1 MFVKVSQESDLI
13 RLPSQFARIVDV
25 LENGDVIFEV
35 RYNVRQSDI
44 VRRSAQL
51 VRVTAS
57 IRTLTQ
63 PSVIQMPG
71 QAQPSNSQIVRNILT
86 HHASIRNTIRNHAIN
101 NVVATKLVDNMSKLD
116 FELIADLKK
125 NENPRNV
132 AGLYKPRLVL
142 RSVNELNTQN
152 DVKPILQVNRSPDDD
167 DETTPIKHLIQKS
180 ILEHGFDPSHASN
193 IVDDR
198 VLTPRE
204 SVKGIF
210 LKSTQMNDWN
220 VTTRFFRKM
229 TKPVKFVA
237 NETSVSSHDTNVLSL
252 ETTFTDDVT
261 ITSEITLPSDKIKDA
276 NGNFRPLFF
285 SFDLLNSGGISTQTL
300 REPVDVLKYLEAFYT
315 PRTPPIVKFAKF
327 DATGRANIQIKQ
339 TDSRATAVRVYRK
352 DFSYTNNDPGVY
364 QLVSEQEIACD
375 GSFQNVSVEASPSFT
390 TIYRVISVGKNE
402 ALSPEFTNVVVN
414 PTKIIKRRTY
424 VAMTSRV
431 VTNGVNIDVTDVPL
445 DVVSFLIYRKDRTVR
460 GKFEAVG
467 NEVIQVTPE
476 NETAVYTVT
485 DTSVKKYHVYEY
497 ICRLYYKN
505 GTTFDAGRVFIDYE
519 PLVEN
524 LVDTKIED
532 IKVSYDIDNYNVTF
546 KLTTVVNESDADSI
560 KALLERQGLREL
572 FDDDL
577 LKERDK
583 LQKLIA
589 HQVYRVDL
597 TDGTKENFGVITDEF
612 FSDVRFRLI
621 NSVRPLQAG
630 HAYRYE
636 VVALLRAPETMF
648 DEFVKTAVD
657 ATTKK
662 KYTFKPSKFLHPIT
676 LKFGN
681 ITSSQTLSEHYP
693 QAQLSFG
700 SVGNI
705 ATAEVSFATDVVT
718 VTNVSADAFD
728 STTHLIKWS
737 IVGDPRQIDHFV
749 VMKEFLG
756 QRHIIGKCHAV
767 NETTSFRFFY
777 QLTDADLGEI
787 EYIITPIL
795 DNYSVGSEFRTNRV
809 TII

>member
-44 VRRSAQL
+44 VHRSAQL

-276 NGNFRPLFF
+276 NGNYSLFLPVF
-285 SFDLLNSGGISTQTL
+285 S
-300 REPVDVLKYLEAFYT
+300 
-315 PRTPPIVKFAKF
+315 
-327 DATGRANIQIKQ
+327 
-339 TDSRATAVRVYRK
+339 
-352 DFSYTNNDPGVY
+352 
-364 QLVSEQEIACD
+364 EIRD
-375 GSFQNVSVEASPSFT
+375 
-390 TIYRVISVGKNE
+390 
-402 ALSPEFTNVVVN
+402 
-414 PTKIIKRRTY
+414 
-424 VAMTSRV
+424 
-431 VTNGVNIDVTDVPL
+431 D
-445 DVVSFLIYRKDRTVR
+445 
-460 GKFEAVG
+460 KFEADSM
-467 NEVIQVTPE
+467 E
-476 NETAVYTVT
+476 
-485 DTSVKKYHVYEY
+485 
-497 ICRLYYKN
+497 
-505 GTTFDAGRVFIDYE
+505 
-519 PLVEN
+519 
-524 LVDTKIED
+524 KI
-532 IKVSYDIDNYNVTF
+532 
-546 KLTTVVNESDADSI
+546 
-560 KALLERQGLREL
+560 
-572 FDDDL
+572 
-577 LKERDK
+577 LKET
-583 LQKLIA
+583 I
-589 HQVYRVDL
+589 
-597 TDGTKENFGVITDEF
+597 
-612 FSDVRFRLI
+612 
-621 NSVRPLQAG
+621 
-630 HAYRYE
+630 
-636 VVALLRAPETMF
+636 
-648 DEFVKTAVD
+648 
-657 ATTKK
+657 KK
-662 KYTFKPSKFLHPIT
+662 
-676 LKFGN
+676 
-681 ITSSQTLSEHYP
+681 
-693 QAQLSFG
+693 
-700 SVGNI
+700 
-705 ATAEVSFATDVVT
+705 
-718 VTNVSADAFD
+718 
-728 STTHLIKWS
+728 
-737 IVGDPRQIDHFV
+737 
-749 VMKEFLG
+749 
-756 QRHIIGKCHAV
+756 
-767 NETTSFRFFY
+767 
-777 QLTDADLGEI
+777 
-787 EYIITPIL
+787 
-795 DNYSVGSEFRTNRV
+795 
-809 TII
+809 